1 MFVVACSSEGYSFV
15 VICLIYQL
23 AVCQPALILG
33 MFSLFDRFLFR
44 FLFGCCEMGENVK
57 YGQEMQADDFLF
69 ICLVFF

>member
-33 MFSLFDRFLFR
+33 MFSLTGFCLDFCL
-44 FLFGCCEMGENVK
+44 GAVK
-57 YGQEMQADDFLF
+57 WEKM
-69 ICLVFF
+69 